1 MPRSTR
7 ARHEVLDNIATVC
20 KDRMMTRKESLEA
33 SALLLALA
41 VVVLVVGL
49 AVHLNPGT
57 VTILVVVF
65 AAVIGPPV
73 AIRWAK
79 RHRSATGD

>member
-1 MPRSTR
+1 
-7 ARHEVLDNIATVC
+7 
-20 KDRMMTRKESLEA
+20 MMTRKESLEA
-33 SALLLALA
+33 SGLLLALA

-49 AVHLNPGT
+49 AVHLNPAT

-79 RHRSATGD
+79 RHRTATGD